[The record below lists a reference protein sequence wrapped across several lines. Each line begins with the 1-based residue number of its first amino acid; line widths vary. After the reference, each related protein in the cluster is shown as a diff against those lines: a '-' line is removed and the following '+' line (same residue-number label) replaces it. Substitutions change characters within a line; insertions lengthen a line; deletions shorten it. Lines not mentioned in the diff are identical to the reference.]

1 MIVNTRMPCE
11 LEVGFRFVPVGGCL
25 LPIGIEPVVAQR
37 ARKGFSVMEGQ
48 LAKETKDVASG
59 EKKSMVQFKGRM
71 KRFGNVTAVEKMDFE
86 IQEGSLV
93 TLLGPSGC
101 GKTTLLRMVAG
112 LEEPT
117 EGDIL
122 INGKRVNDTPIHKRN
137 LGMIFQN
144 YALFPHKTIFEN
156 VAFGL
161 RYRAVPKAEI
171 REKVTRALEM
181 VRLPGVE
188 NRMPSQLSGGQQQR
202 IAMARAIV
210 IEPDVLLMDE
220 PLSALDENLREAM
233 RREVGNLQQM
243 LGVTT
248 IFVTH
253 DQREALSMSDKILV
267 MKAGRKQQEGR
278 PEEVYNEPAN
288 HFVADFLGH
297 SNFLPGDVVDVESDH
312 VRVKI
317 ETGEVLYASN
327 TNGFSKGDRVEMIV
341 RAQRF
346 DAFTEGEFAPVEG
359 MNHFTGRIKDRSYM
373 GGEVSYFI
381 ELGDGREIHVIS
393 MMRTRIYDV
402 GETVNVQVAPHHC
415 HLIPLES

>member
-1 MIVNTRMPCE
+1 MATDKKQ
-11 LEVGFRFVPVGGCL
+11 
-25 LPIGIEPVVAQR
+25 PI
-37 ARKGFSVMEGQ
+37 
-48 LAKETKDVASG
+48 
-59 EKKSMVQFKGRM
+59 VQFKGIL
-71 KRFGNVTAVEKMDFE
+71 KRFGSVVAVEKMDFDIE
-86 IQEGSLV
+86 EGSLV

-117 EGDIL
+117 EGDIF
-122 INGKRVNDTPIHKRN
+122 IKGVRINDTPIHKRN

-144 YALFPHKTIFEN
+144 YALFPHKTIFDN

-161 RYRAVPKAEI
+161 KYRDVSKEEI
-171 REKVTRALEM
+171 KEKVTRTLEM

-220 PLSALDENLREAM
+220 PLSALDENLREEM
-233 RREVGNLQQM
+233 RREVGNLQHM

-267 MKAGRKQQEGR
+267 MKDGRKQQEGG
-278 PEEVYNEPAN
+278 PESVYNEPAN

-297 SNFLPGDVVDVESDH
+297 SNFIQGEVVDVDDH
-312 VRVKI
+312 RVNVKI
-317 ETGEVLYASN
+317 ETGDVLFAEN
-327 TNGFSKGDRVEMIV
+327 KGGFSKGDQVEMIV

-346 DAFTEGEFAPVEG
+346 DAFPRDEFKPVDG
-359 MNHFTGRIKDRSYM
+359 MNHFEGRIKDRSYM

-381 ELGDGREIHVIS
+381 EMETGREIHIIS
-393 MMRTRIYDV
+393 MMRTRLYNV
-402 GETVNVQVAPHHC
+402 GESVSVQVAPHHC
-415 HLIPLES
+415 HLIPLK

>member
-1 MIVNTRMPCE
+1 LTTDKKQ
-11 LEVGFRFVPVGGCL
+11 
-25 LPIGIEPVVAQR
+25 PI
-37 ARKGFSVMEGQ
+37 
-48 LAKETKDVASG
+48 
-59 EKKSMVQFKGRM
+59 VQFKGIL
-71 KRFGNVTAVEKMDFE
+71 KRFGSVVAVEKMDFDIE
-86 IQEGSLV
+86 EGSLV

-117 EGDIL
+117 EGDIF
-122 INGKRVNDTPIHKRN
+122 IKGVRINDTPIHKRN

-161 RYRAVPKAEI
+161 KYRDVSKEEI
-171 REKVTRALEM
+171 KQKVTQALEM

-220 PLSALDENLREAM
+220 PLSALDENLREEM
-233 RREVGNLQQM
+233 RREVDNLQHM

-267 MKAGRKQQEGR
+267 MKDGRKQQEGD
-278 PEEVYNEPAN
+278 PESVYNEPAN

-297 SNFLPGDVVDVESDH
+297 SNFIRGEVVDVDDH
-312 VRVKI
+312 RVNVKI
-317 ETGEVLYASN
+317 ETGDVLFAEN
-327 TNGFSKGDRVEMIV
+327 KGGFSKGDPVEMIV

-346 DAFTEGEFAPVEG
+346 DAFPRDEFKPVEG
-359 MNHFTGRIKDRSYM
+359 MNHFEGRIKDRSYM

-381 ELGDGREIHVIS
+381 EMETGREIHIIS
-393 MMRTRIYDV
+393 MMRTQLYNV
-402 GETVNVQVAPHHC
+402 GESVSVQVAPHHC
-415 HLIPLES
+415 HLIPME

>member
-1 MIVNTRMPCE
+1 LT
-11 LEVGFRFVPVGGCL
+11 
-25 LPIGIEPVVAQR
+25 
-37 ARKGFSVMEGQ
+37 
-48 LAKETKDVASG
+48 TD
-59 EKKSMVQFKGRM
+59 KKQPMVQFKGIL
-71 KRFGNVTAVEKMDFE
+71 KRFGKVVAVEKMDFNIE
-86 IQEGSLV
+86 EGSLV

-117 EGDIL
+117 EGDIF
-122 INGKRVNDTPIHKRN
+122 IKGVRINDTPIHKRN

-161 RYRAVPKAEI
+161 KYRDVPKKEI
-171 REKVTRALEM
+171 KKKVTRALEM

-188 NRMPSQLSGGQQQR
+188 NRMPNQLSGGQQQR

-220 PLSALDENLREAM
+220 PLSALDENLREEM
-233 RREVGNLQQM
+233 RREVDNLQQM

-253 DQREALSMSDKILV
+253 DQREALSMSDQILV
-267 MKAGRKQQEGR
+267 MKDGRKQQEGS
-278 PEEVYNEPAN
+278 PKSVYNEPAN

-297 SNFLPGDVVDVESDH
+297 SNFIQGQVVDVDQD
-312 VRVKI
+312 RIDVKI
-317 ETGEVLYASN
+317 ETGDILFAEN
-327 TNGFSKGDRVEMIV
+327 KGGFSKGDQVEMIV

-346 DAFTEGEFAPVEG
+346 DAFPQDEFEPEEG
-359 MNHFTGRIKDRSYM
+359 MNHFQGRIKDRSYM

-381 ELGDGREIHVIS
+381 ELGTDREIHVIS
-393 MMRTRIYDV
+393 MMRTRIYNI
-402 GETVNVQVAPHHC
+402 GEEVSVQVSPQHC
-415 HLIPLES
+415 HLIPIQ

>member
-1 MIVNTRMPCE
+1 LATDKNP
-11 LEVGFRFVPVGGCL
+11 
-25 LPIGIEPVVAQR
+25 PI
-37 ARKGFSVMEGQ
+37 
-48 LAKETKDVASG
+48 
-59 EKKSMVQFKGRM
+59 VQFKGIV
-71 KRFGNVTAVEKMDFE
+71 KRYGKVVAVEKMDFDIE
-86 IQEGSLV
+86 EGSLV

-117 EGDIL
+117 EGDIF
-122 INGKRVNDTPIHKRN
+122 IKGVRINDTPIHKRN

-144 YALFPHKTIFEN
+144 YALFPHKTIFDN

-161 RYRAVPKAEI
+161 KYRDVPKEKI
-171 REKVTRALEM
+171 KEKVTRALEM

-202 IAMARAIV
+202 IAMARAII

-220 PLSALDENLREAM
+220 PLSALDENLREEM
-233 RREVGNLQQM
+233 RREVDNLQQI

-267 MKAGRKQQEGR
+267 MKDGRKQQEGG
-278 PEEVYNEPAN
+278 PEAVYNEPVN

-297 SNFLPGDVVDVESDH
+297 SNFIKGQVVDIDDRH
-312 VRVKI
+312 VNVKI
-317 ETGEVLYASN
+317 ETGDVLLAEN
-327 TNGFSKGDRVEMIV
+327 KGGFSKNDQVEIIV

-346 DAFTEGEFAPVEG
+346 DAFPRDEFEPVEG
-359 MNHFTGRIKDRSYM
+359 MNHFQGRIKDRSYM

-381 ELGDGREIHVIS
+381 ELGADREIHVIS

-402 GETVNVQVAPHHC
+402 GEEVSVQVSPHHC
-415 HLIPLES
+415 HLIPVE

>member
-1 MIVNTRMPCE
+1 MAT
-11 LEVGFRFVPVGGCL
+11 G
-25 LPIGIEPVVAQR
+25 
-37 ARKGFSVMEGQ
+37 
-48 LAKETKDVASG
+48 
-59 EKKSMVQFKGRM
+59 KKQPMVQFKGIM
-71 KRFGNVTAVEKMDFE
+71 KRFGNVTAVEKMDFDIE
-86 IQEGSLV
+86 EGSLV

-112 LEEPT
+112 LEDPT
-117 EGDIL
+117 EGDIFIKGVR
-122 INGKRVNDTPIHKRN
+122 INNTPIHKRN

-161 RYRAVPKAEI
+161 KYRNVSKAEI
-171 REKVTRALEM
+171 RDKVMRALEM

-188 NRMPSQLSGGQQQR
+188 KRMPSQLSGGQQQR

-233 RREVGNLQQM
+233 RREVDNLQQI

-267 MKAGRKQQEGR
+267 MKAGRKQQEGD
-278 PEEVYNEPAN
+278 PESVYNEPAN

-297 SNFLPGDVVDVESDH
+297 SNFIQGEVVDEDEQQLQ
-312 VRVKI
+312 VKI
-317 ETGEVLYASN
+317 ETGDILWAEN
-327 TNGFSKGDRVEMIV
+327 KGTFRKGDAVEMVV

-346 DAFTEGEFAPVEG
+346 DAFPKDEFEPVDG
-359 MNHFTGRIKDRSYM
+359 MNAFEGRIKDRSYM

-381 ELGDGREIHVIS
+381 ELGGRREIHVIS
-393 MMRTRIYDV
+393 MMRTRIYNV
-402 GETVNVQVAPHHC
+402 GEEVSVQVAPHHC
-415 HLIPLES
+415 HLIALE

>member
-1 MIVNTRMPCE
+1 LDTGNKQPMVR
-11 LEVGFRFVPVGGCL
+11 FR
-25 LPIGIEPVVAQR
+25 GI
-37 ARKGFSVMEGQ
+37 
-48 LAKETKDVASG
+48 L
-59 EKKSMVQFKGRM
+59 
-71 KRFGNVTAVEKMDFE
+71 KRFGSVIAVEKMDFDIE
-86 IQEGSLV
+86 EGSLV

-112 LEEPT
+112 LEAPT
-117 EGDIL
+117 EGDIF
-122 INGKRVNDTPIHKRN
+122 IKGVRINDTPIHKRN

-161 RYRAVPKAEI
+161 KYRDVSKKET

-188 NRMPSQLSGGQQQR
+188 NRMPNQLSGGQQQR

-220 PLSALDENLREAM
+220 PLSALDENLREEM
-233 RREVGNLQQM
+233 RREVDNLQQM

-267 MKAGRKQQEGR
+267 MKDGRKQQEGT
-278 PEEVYNEPAN
+278 PEAVYNEPVN

-297 SNFLPGDVVDVESDH
+297 SNFIRGEVLDADNNH
-312 VRVKI
+312 VNVKI
-317 ETGEVLYASN
+317 ETGDVLIAEN
-327 TNGFSKGDRVEMIV
+327 KGGFSKGDPVEMIV

-346 DAFTEGEFAPVEG
+346 DAFPKDDFKPVAG
-359 MNHFTGRIKDRSYM
+359 MNHFEGRIKDRSYM

-381 ELGDGREIHVIS
+381 ALGNDREIHVIS
-393 MMRTRIYDV
+393 MMRTRIYNIGEDV
-402 GETVNVQVAPHHC
+402 SVQVSPHHC
-415 HLIPLES
+415 HLIAVE

>member
-1 MIVNTRMPCE
+1 MATGKRPP
-11 LEVGFRFVPVGGCL
+11 L
-25 LPIGIEPVVAQR
+25 
-37 ARKGFSVMEGQ
+37 
-48 LAKETKDVASG
+48 
-59 EKKSMVQFKGRM
+59 VQFRGIM
-71 KRFGNVTAVEKMDFE
+71 KKYGKVTAVEKLDFDIE
-86 IQEGSLV
+86 EGSLV

-117 EGDIL
+117 EGDIF
-122 INGKRVNDTPIHKRN
+122 IKGVRINDTPIHKRN

-144 YALFPHKTIFEN
+144 YALFPHKTIFDN

-161 RYRAVPKAEI
+161 KYRNVTKDQI
-171 REKVTRALEM
+171 REKVMGALEM

-188 NRMPSQLSGGQQQR
+188 KRMPSQLSGGQQQR

-220 PLSALDENLREAM
+220 PLSALDENLREEM
-233 RREVGNLQQM
+233 RREVNNLQQI

-267 MKAGRKQQEGR
+267 MKAGRKQQEGD
-278 PEEVYNEPAN
+278 PQTVYNEPVN

-297 SNFLPGDVVDVESDH
+297 SNFIKGEIVDVNDEH
-312 VRVKI
+312 VQVQI
-317 ETGEVLYASN
+317 ETGDLLFADNKN
-327 TNGFSKGDRVEMIV
+327 TFKLGDRVEMVV

-346 DAFTEGEFAPVEG
+346 DLLDEGEITTIDEMNSFA
-359 MNHFTGRIKDRSYM
+359 GRIKDRSYM

-381 ELGDGREIHVIS
+381 ELGTGREIHIIS
-393 MMRTRIYDV
+393 MMRTRIHEI
-402 GETVNVQVAPHHC
+402 GEKVRVQVAPHHC
-415 HLIPLES
+415 HLLAIQS

>member
-1 MIVNTRMPCE
+1 LTTDSKQ
-11 LEVGFRFVPVGGCL
+11 
-25 LPIGIEPVVAQR
+25 PI
-37 ARKGFSVMEGQ
+37 
-48 LAKETKDVASG
+48 
-59 EKKSMVQFKGRM
+59 VQFKGIY
-71 KRFGNVTAVEKMDFE
+71 KRFGKVVAVEKMDFE
-86 IQEGSLV
+86 IEEGTLV

-112 LEEPT
+112 LEDPT
-117 EGDIL
+117 EGDIF
-122 INGKRVNDTPIHKRN
+122 IKGARINDTPIHKRN

-144 YALFPHKTIFEN
+144 YALFPHKNIFEN

-161 RYRAVPKAEI
+161 KYRDVSKADVKD
-171 REKVTRALEM
+171 KVSRALEM

-220 PLSALDENLREAM
+220 PLSALDENLREEM
-233 RREVGNLQQM
+233 RREVDNLQQM

-267 MKAGRKQQEGR
+267 MKDGRKQQEGA
-278 PEEVYNEPAN
+278 PQEVYNEPVN

-297 SNFLPGDVVDVESDH
+297 SNFIRGEIVGVADERLD
-312 VRVKI
+312 VKI
-317 ETGEVLYASN
+317 ETGDVLFAN
-327 TNGFSKGDRVEMIV
+327 NKGEFSIGDQVELVV

-346 DAFTEGEFAPVEG
+346 DVYDKDEFEAVEG
-359 MNHFTGRIKDRSYM
+359 MNHFQGRIKDRSYM

-381 ELGDGREIHVIS
+381 QLGGDREIHAIS
-393 MMRTRIYDV
+393 MMRTRLYRS
-402 GETVNVQVAPHHC
+402 GEEVSIQVSPHHC
-415 HLIPLES
+415 HLIPAR

>member
-1 MIVNTRMPCE
+1 MAT
-11 LEVGFRFVPVGGCL
+11 
-25 LPIGIEPVVAQR
+25 
-37 ARKGFSVMEGQ
+37 
-48 LAKETKDVASG
+48 
-59 EKKSMVQFKGRM
+59 EKKQPIVQFKGVL
-71 KRFGNVTAVEKMDFE
+71 KRFGSVVAVEKMDFDIE
-86 IQEGSLV
+86 EGSLV

-117 EGDIL
+117 EGDIF
-122 INGKRVNDTPIHKRN
+122 IKGVRINDTPIHKRN

-144 YALFPHKTIFEN
+144 YALFPHKTIFDN

-161 RYRAVPKAEI
+161 KYRDVSKADI
-171 REKVTRALEM
+171 KEKVTRALEM

-202 IAMARAIV
+202 IAMARAII

-220 PLSALDENLREAM
+220 PLSALDENLREEM
-233 RREVGNLQQM
+233 RREVDNLQQI

-267 MKAGRKQQEGR
+267 MKDGRKQQEGG
-278 PEEVYNEPAN
+278 PEAVYNEPVN

-297 SNFLPGDVVDVESDH
+297 SNFIKGQVVDIDDRH
-312 VRVKI
+312 VNVKI
-317 ETGEVLYASN
+317 ETGDVLLAEN
-327 TNGFSKGDRVEMIV
+327 KGDFSKNDQVEIIV

-346 DAFTEGEFAPVEG
+346 DAFPRDEFEPVEG
-359 MNHFTGRIKDRSYM
+359 MNHFQGRIKDRSYM

-381 ELGDGREIHVIS
+381 ELGADREIHVIS

-402 GETVNVQVAPHHC
+402 GEEVSVQVSPHHC
-415 HLIPLES
+415 HLISME

>member
-1 MIVNTRMPCE
+1 
-11 LEVGFRFVPVGGCL
+11 LETDKKQ
-25 LPIGIEPVVAQR
+25 PI
-37 ARKGFSVMEGQ
+37 
-48 LAKETKDVASG
+48 
-59 EKKSMVQFKGRM
+59 VQFKGIL
-71 KRFGNVTAVEKMDFE
+71 KRFGNVVAVEKMDFDIE
-86 IQEGSLV
+86 EGTLV

-117 EGDIL
+117 EGDIF
-122 INGKRVNDTPIHKRN
+122 IKGVRINDTPIHKRN

-144 YALFPHKTIFEN
+144 YALFPHKTIYEN

-161 RYRAVPKAEI
+161 KYRNVSKEEI
-171 REKVTRALEM
+171 NKKVKRALEM

-188 NRMPSQLSGGQQQR
+188 GRMPSQLSGGQQQR

-220 PLSALDENLREAM
+220 PLSALDENLREEM
-233 RREVGNLQQM
+233 RREVDNLQQM

-267 MKAGRKQQEGR
+267 MKDGQKQQEGH
-278 PEEVYNEPAN
+278 PETVYNEPMN

-297 SNFLPGDVVDVESDH
+297 SNFIRGEVVDVDDH
-312 VRVKI
+312 HVNVRI
-317 ETGEVLYASN
+317 ETGDVLIAEN
-327 TNGFSKGDRVEMIV
+327 KGGFSKNDPVEMIV

-346 DAFTEGEFAPVEG
+346 DAFPKDEFKPVEG
-359 MNHFTGRIKDRSYM
+359 MNHFQGRIKDRSYM

-381 ELGDGREIHVIS
+381 ELSAEREIHVIS
-393 MMRTRIYDV
+393 LMRTRIYDI
-402 GETVNVQVAPHHC
+402 GEEVSVQVSPHHC
-415 HLIPLES
+415 HLIPME

>member
-1 MIVNTRMPCE
+1 LATDKKQ
-11 LEVGFRFVPVGGCL
+11 
-25 LPIGIEPVVAQR
+25 PI
-37 ARKGFSVMEGQ
+37 
-48 LAKETKDVASG
+48 
-59 EKKSMVQFKGRM
+59 VQFKGIL
-71 KRFGNVTAVEKMDFE
+71 KRFGSVVAVEKMDFDIE
-86 IQEGSLV
+86 EGSLV

-117 EGDIL
+117 EGDIF
-122 INGKRVNDTPIHKRN
+122 IKGVRINDTPIHKRN

-144 YALFPHKTIFEN
+144 YALFPHKTIFDN

-161 RYRAVPKAEI
+161 KYRDVSKEEI
-171 REKVTRALEM
+171 KKKVTRALEM

-220 PLSALDENLREAM
+220 PLSALDENLREEM
-233 RREVGNLQQM
+233 RREVDNLQQM

-267 MKAGRKQQEGR
+267 MKDGRKQQEGD
-278 PEEVYNEPAN
+278 PEAVYNEPVN

-297 SNFLPGDVVDVESDH
+297 SNFIPGEVVEVDDH
-312 VRVKI
+312 RVNVKI
-317 ETGEVLYASN
+317 ETGDILFAEN
-327 TNGFSKGDRVEMIV
+327 KGGFSKGDPVEMIV

-346 DAFTEGEFAPVEG
+346 DAFPKDKFKPVEG
-359 MNHFTGRIKDRSYM
+359 MNHFQGRIKDRSYM

-381 ELGDGREIHVIS
+381 ELGADREIHVIS
-393 MMRTRIYDV
+393 MMRTRIYET
-402 GETVNVQVAPHHC
+402 GEEVSVQVAPHHC
-415 HLIPLES
+415 HLIPRK

>member
-1 MIVNTRMPCE
+1 LATDKKQ
-11 LEVGFRFVPVGGCL
+11 
-25 LPIGIEPVVAQR
+25 PI
-37 ARKGFSVMEGQ
+37 
-48 LAKETKDVASG
+48 
-59 EKKSMVQFKGRM
+59 VQFKGIL
-71 KRFGNVTAVEKMDFE
+71 KRFDSVVAVEKMDFDIE
-86 IQEGSLV
+86 EGSLV

-117 EGDIL
+117 DGDIF
-122 INGKRVNDTPIHKRN
+122 IKGVRINDTPIHKRN

-144 YALFPHKTIFEN
+144 YALFPHKTIFDN

-161 RYRAVPKAEI
+161 KYRDVSKEEI
-171 REKVTRALEM
+171 KEKVTRTLEM

-220 PLSALDENLREAM
+220 PLSALDENLREEM
-233 RREVGNLQQM
+233 RREVGNLQHM

-267 MKAGRKQQEGR
+267 MKDGRKQQEGG
-278 PEEVYNEPAN
+278 PESVYNEPAN

-297 SNFLPGDVVDVESDH
+297 SNFIQGEVVDVDDH
-312 VRVKI
+312 RVKVKI
-317 ETGEVLYASN
+317 ETGDVLFAEN
-327 TNGFSKGDRVEMIV
+327 KGGFSKGDQVEMIV

-346 DAFTEGEFAPVEG
+346 DAFPRDEFKPVDG
-359 MNHFTGRIKDRSYM
+359 MNHFEGRIKDRSYM

-381 ELGDGREIHVIS
+381 EMETGREIHIIS
-393 MMRTRIYDV
+393 MMRTRLYNV
-402 GETVNVQVAPHHC
+402 GESVSVQVAPHHC
-415 HLIPLES
+415 HLIPLK

>member
-1 MIVNTRMPCE
+1 
-11 LEVGFRFVPVGGCL
+11 
-25 LPIGIEPVVAQR
+25 
-37 ARKGFSVMEGQ
+37 
-48 LAKETKDVASG
+48 
-59 EKKSMVQFKGRM
+59 MVQFKGIL
-71 KRFGNVTAVEKMDFE
+71 KRFGKVIAVEKMDFDIE
-86 IQEGSLV
+86 EGSLV

-117 EGDIL
+117 QGDIL
-122 INGKRVNDTPIHKRN
+122 IRGKRINDTPIHRRN

-144 YALFPHKTIFEN
+144 YALFPHKTIYDN

-161 RYRAVPKAEI
+161 KYRDVSGEEI
-171 REKVTRALEM
+171 KSKVTRALEM

-188 NRMPSQLSGGQQQR
+188 QRMPSQLSGGQQQR

-220 PLSALDENLREAM
+220 PLSALDENLREEM
-233 RREVGNLQQM
+233 RREVDNLQQL

-267 MKAGRKQQEGR
+267 MRDGRKQQEGS
-278 PEEVYNEPAN
+278 PQTVYNEPAN

-297 SNFLPGDVVDVESDH
+297 SNFIQGEVIDVDDQH
-312 VRVKI
+312 VRVRI
-317 ETGEVLYASN
+317 ETGDLLLAEN
-327 TNGFSKGDRVEMIV
+327 KGGFGKGDSVEIIV

-346 DAFTEGEFAPVEG
+346 DAYPKKEFSPTDG
-359 MNHFTGRIKDRSYM
+359 MNHFAGRIKDRSYM

-381 ELGDGREIHVIS
+381 ELESDREIHVIS
-393 MMRTRIYDV
+393 MMRTRIYTV
-402 GETVNVQVAPHHC
+402 GEAVSVEVSPHHC
-415 HLIPLES
+415 HLIARENG

>member
-1 MIVNTRMPCE
+1 M
-11 LEVGFRFVPVGGCL
+11 
-25 LPIGIEPVVAQR
+25 
-37 ARKGFSVMEGQ
+37 
-48 LAKETKDVASG
+48 AKSN
-59 EKKSMVQFKGRM
+59 KKPMVQFKGIM
-71 KRFGNVTAVEKMDFE
+71 KRFGKVTAVEKMDFDIE
-86 IQEGSLV
+86 EGSLV

-112 LEEPT
+112 LEEPS

-122 INGKRVNDTPIHKRN
+122 INGVRVNDTPIHKRN

-144 YALFPHKTIFEN
+144 YALFPHKTIFDN

-161 RYRAVPKAEI
+161 KYRSVPKADIEQ
-171 REKVTRALEM
+171 KVKRALEM

-220 PLSALDENLREAM
+220 PLSALDENLREEM
-233 RREVGNLQQM
+233 RREVDNLQQAI
-243 LGVTT
+243 GVTT

-267 MKAGRKQQEGR
+267 MKNGRKQQEGT
-278 PEEVYNEPAN
+278 PESVYNAPAN

-297 SNFLPGDVVDVESDH
+297 SNFMAGDVVALDGRH
-312 VRVKI
+312 VHVKI
-317 ETGEVLYASN
+317 ETGDVLLAEN
-327 TNGFSKGDRVEMIV
+327 KGGFAEGDQVELVV

-346 DAFTEGEFAPVEG
+346 DAFTMDEFTPSAG
-359 MNHFTGRIKDRSYM
+359 MNHFQGRIKDRSYM

-381 ELGDGREIHVIS
+381 ELGGGREIHVIS
-393 MMRTRIYDV
+393 MMRSRIYNT
-402 GETVNVQVAPHHC
+402 GEAVSVEVSPHHC
-415 HLIPLES
+415 HLIPMA

>member
-1 MIVNTRMPCE
+1 MAT
-11 LEVGFRFVPVGGCL
+11 GKKQ
-25 LPIGIEPVVAQR
+25 PI
-37 ARKGFSVMEGQ
+37 
-48 LAKETKDVASG
+48 
-59 EKKSMVQFKGRM
+59 VQFKGIF
-71 KRFGNVTAVEKMDFE
+71 KRFGNVVAVEKMDFDIE
-86 IQEGSLV
+86 EGSLV

-117 EGDIL
+117 EGDIF
-122 INGKRVNDTPIHKRN
+122 IKGIRINDTPIHKRN

-144 YALFPHKTIFEN
+144 YALFPHKTIFDN

-161 RYRAVPKAEI
+161 KYRDVSKEEI
-171 REKVTRALEM
+171 KEKVTQALEM
-181 VRLPGVE
+181 VRLPGVD

-220 PLSALDENLREAM
+220 PLSALDENLREEM
-233 RREVGNLQQM
+233 RREVDNLQQM

-267 MKAGRKQQEGR
+267 MKDGRKQQEGS
-278 PEEVYNEPAN
+278 PEAVYNEPAN

-297 SNFLPGDVVDVESDH
+297 SNFIQGAVVDVDDH
-312 VRVKI
+312 RVNVKI
-317 ETGEVLYASN
+317 ETGDVLFAEN
-327 TNGFSKGDRVEMIV
+327 KGRFTKGDKVEMIV

-346 DAFTEGEFAPVEG
+346 DAFPRDEFKPAEG
-359 MNHFTGRIKDRSYM
+359 MNHFQGRIKDRSYM

-381 ELGDGREIHVIS
+381 ELGGEREIHVIS
-393 MMRTRIYDV
+393 MMRTRIYDI
-402 GETVNVQVAPHHC
+402 GEEVSVQVSPHHC
-415 HLIPLES
+415 HLIPME